1 MADFPTVEELDRA
14 LRGRATPPV
23 EGDGVRPAGVLVC
36 LHEGHVL
43 LVRRAIHPA
52 DPWSGHVGLPG
63 GRHDASDADLLQTA
77 LRETREEVGFD
88 PCVHGRVLGAV
99 GEQRGRGRRVAG
111 LRIGVFVAALD
122 SYPPLMLSPE
132 VASAHWVS
140 LAALRPLRA
149 EVAEWPEPVPA
160 YRVPGG
166 PGQDE
171 LVVWGITFA
180 ILERV
185 RSVTDGSPAPP
196 ARAEP

>member
-1 MADFPTVEELDRA
+1 MHGAYDACAMPDFPTVDELELA
-14 LRGRATPPV
+14 LRDRETPSI
-23 EGDGVRPAGVLVC
+23 EGDGVRPAAVLVC

-43 LVRRAIHPA
+43 LVRRAIHDA

-63 GRHDASDADLLQTA
+63 GRHDASDPDLLQTA

-88 PCVHGRVLGAV
+88 PRAHGRLLGAV

-111 LRIGVFVAALD
+111 LRIAVFAAALD
-122 SYPPLMLSPE
+122 SRPPLMLSPE
-132 VASAHWVS
+132 IASAHWVS
-140 LAALRPLRA
+140 LAALRPVRA
-149 EVAEWPEPVPA
+149 DVAELPEPVPA
-160 YRVPGG
+160 YRAPGG

-185 RSVTDGSPAPP
+185 RAI
-196 ARAEP
+196 R

>member
-1 MADFPTVEELDRA
+1 MLRPVTGFATVDELEAA
-14 LRGRATPPV
+14 LRGRAMPPV

-36 LHEGHVL
+36 LHEEKVL
-43 LVRRAIHPA
+43 LVRRAVHPA

-63 GRHDASDADLLQTA
+63 GRHDSSDPDLLATA
-77 LRETREEVGFD
+77 LRETHEEVGFD
-88 PCVHGRVLGAV
+88 PHDHGRVLGAV

-122 SYPPLMLSPE
+122 SSPPLMLSPE

-140 LAALRPLRA
+140 LAALVPVRA
-149 EVAEWPEPVPA
+149 EVEEWPEPVPA

-185 RSVTDGSPAPP
+185 RAI
-196 ARAEP
+196 R